1 MAREAR
7 GGDGDLYP
15 GWHET
20 AEGLER
26 PGDGGP
32 GWRPEFHD
40 EGALEV
46 QR

>member
-15 GWHET
+15 GWHEM
-20 AEGLER
+20 AEGLGW
-26 PGDGGP
+26 PGDDGP
-32 GWRPEFHD
+32 RWRPEFLD
-40 EGALEV
+40 KRVLEV